1 MLDDIAFQLYARR
14 LGLSRKTVAL
24 IERARRGRPKAGQ
37 TTGYGSVTGRVPSD
51 KMGHTVGTDARTT
64 ERLAIAM
71 YDWTDAVYEFWEQS
85 VELRL
90 EYADRSGRRHAFR
103 TRTDFLVLEADG
115 AYVDE
120 WKTEEE
126 LLRLAETMPSRYV
139 RDSDG
144 WRSPPAM
151 EAAEKLGLQF
161 RLRTPASVPGDIA
174 RNHTFLRDYRRSTET
189 VSASAQKAL
198 STAVASR
205 PGLTIAELLA
215 ACPEA
220 RPDDLYLLFARGRL
234 YVNLAKHRLADTS
247 YTPVFGSESLAFAFS
262 GQPAPGGPPAP
273 PNDVLLRPGARVEM
287 GGRELLVVEVS
298 EVNVTFRAD
307 GGALLPFSREEAEA
321 KVRAGGICPV
331 GSEAGLDETVRA
343 LRTASPKALTAADR
357 RVRVLRDWW
366 AGKPVSTPAR
376 TLRRWARAYRE
387 AALRSDSGFAGLVM
401 GEAGRPAGSSS
412 IDPVLLA
419 RVDECINEF
428 YEVPDPPTK
437 ARLHAQIAEVLEL
450 EGYNAV
456 GYTTVISRLGLRD
469 KAALVG
475 AQAGRKM
482 AYQVKEFVSYLAFDT
497 PKHGERPWERA
508 HLDHTQIDLWL
519 VDSETGLP
527 LGRPWLT
534 LLIDA
539 YSRRV
544 LAFWL
549 TFDEPSYRSL
559 MMVLRRCV
567 ERWGRL
573 PEQIV
578 VDDGAEFGGA
588 YFEKFLGR
596 FDIEK
601 LVRRGDP
608 RAGGVIERFFGTL
621 NTRVWHALLGQT
633 RPTKNVRANSPEV
646 DPQKR
651 ATWTLAT
658 IEPVIE
664 GFLFERYDT
673 TIHPAFAATPREV
686 CEARMEVTGLRT
698 GRLVAN
704 NETFFFA
711 SLPTTD
717 KGYATVSNSHGL
729 KINHRYYQAPELK
742 SSRLEKATVPVRYDP
757 MDVRHAYAY
766 IDGRWLE
773 TYCPSLRRF
782 PAVSERVVAAISAEH
797 DERARV
803 SGRGRK
809 DTAAEL
815 AVYLGRTKQAEPVLL
830 QLRRDAEART
840 VGLEQGLSEVDVQ
853 FDAAPPAAAPT
864 PRPDQGLLG
873 TTQADPPRTRRAP
886 LPEPEPQ
893 VFDEY

>member
-1 MLDDIAFQLYARR
+1 M
-14 LGLSRKTVAL
+14 
-24 IERARRGRPKAGQ
+24 
-37 TTGYGSVTGRVPSD
+37 
-51 KMGHTVGTDARTT
+51 
-64 ERLAIAM
+64 
-71 YDWTDAVYEFWEQS
+71 
-85 VELRL
+85 RL
-90 EYADRSGRRHAFR
+90 EFADRSGRRHAFR

-115 AYVDE
+115 PFVDE

-126 LLRLAETMPSRYV
+126 LLRLAQIMPSRYV
-139 RDSDG
+139 RNSDG
-144 WRSPPAM
+144 WRSPPAE
-151 EAAEKLGLQF
+151 EAAEKLGLRF

-174 RNHTFLRDYRRSTET
+174 RNHTFLREYRRSTET
-189 VSASAQKAL
+189 VPATAQKAL

-205 PGLTIAELLA
+205 PGLTIADLLA

-220 RPDDLYLLFARGRL
+220 RPDDLYLLLARGRL

-247 YTPVFGSESLAFAFS
+247 YTPVFGSESLAFALS
-262 GQPAPGGPPAP
+262 GQAALGGPPAQP
-273 PNDVLLRPGARVEM
+273 AEVLLRPGSRVEM
-287 GGRELLVVEVS
+287 GGRELLVVEAS

-321 KVRAGGICPV
+321 RVRAGAICPV
-331 GSEAGLDETVRA
+331 GSEDGLDETIRV

-357 RVRVLRDWW
+357 RVRILRDWW
-366 AGKPVSTPAR
+366 AGKPVSAPPR

-419 RVDECINEF
+419 RVDACIKEF

-437 ARLHAQIAEVLEL
+437 ARLYANIAEVLQL
-450 EGYNAV
+450 EGYSAL
-456 GYTTVISRLGLRD
+456 GYTTVISRLDLRD
-469 KAALVG
+469 KPALVL

-534 LLIDA
+534 LLLDA

-651 ATWTLAT
+651 AAWTLAS

-664 GFLFERYDT
+664 AFLFERYDT

-686 CEARMEVTGLRT
+686 CEARMKVTGLRT

-717 KGYATVSNSHGL
+717 KGYATVSNGHGV
-729 KINHRYYQAPELK
+729 KINHRYYQGPELK
-742 SSRLEKATVPVRYDP
+742 SPRLEKTTVPVRYDP

-766 IDGRWLE
+766 VDGRWLE
-773 TYCPSLRRF
+773 IYCPSLRRF

-809 DTAAEL
+809 DTSAEL
-815 AVYLGRTKQAEPVLL
+815 AMYLGRTKRAEPVLL

-840 VGLEQGLSEVDVQ
+840 LGLDGSLPAAALAS
-853 FDAAPPAAAPT
+853 DAAPPSPDSSPSADQAMSGPSPARPPSARRTAA
-864 PRPDQGLLG
+864 
-873 TTQADPPRTRRAP
+873 
-886 LPEPEPQ
+886 PEPELQ